1 MSDVKVIL
9 EDLAKKLTPEAK
21 EKLNAVIGLE
31 LDSIPYTIDARKD
44 GQGVLEGAPSAHGL
58 EPRFSMAS
66 SGDDYVKIIRG
77 ELNPM
82 MAAMT
87 GKLKVSGDIGF
98 AMNLS
103 SLLS

>member
-1 MSDVKVIL
+1 MSNAKAIID
-9 EDLAKKLTPEAK
+9 DLASKLTPEAK

-31 LDSIPYTIDARKD
+31 LDSMPYTVDARKD
-44 GQGVLEGAPSAHGL
+44 GAGMLEGAPSSHGL
-58 EPRFSMAS
+58 EPRFSMSAS
-66 SGDDYVKIIRG
+66 SEDYVKITKG

-98 AMNLS
+98 AMQLS

>member
-1 MSDVKVIL
+1 MSNVKTIID
-9 EDLAKKLTPEAK
+9 DLASKLTPEAK

-31 LDSIPYTIDARKD
+31 LDSVAYTVDARKD
-44 GQGVLEGAPSAHGL
+44 GAPSSHGL
-58 EPRFSMAS
+58 EPRFSMAAS
-66 SGDDYVKIIRG
+66 SDDYVKITKG

-98 AMNLS
+98 AMQLS